1 MIYFANMANAPH
13 PSDIFV
19 GGMSRSGTTLLV
31 TILDSHPDI
40 SMGYELLP
48 TGLGDFNEAAL
59 EIRNAQSDDAGE
71 VATKLKA
78 NGSNALAT
86 FVKRA
91 HRTLVEPDD
100 LAHILEQLAAKNL
113 EPDSF
118 EARILLSRAV
128 TQRKQAIEGS
138 QCSGFKL
145 NAPSIA
151 AFDTVLVSQG
161 VQPGYVFITRDPRD
175 IVASHIE
182 HNFNRTIEHICKA
195 WNQYLSNFLAFQ
207 RANPDKPCILVRY
220 EDLVCEPDAIIE
232 SVLSS
237 FGLQPSEE
245 ARKFYEGKAS
255 VHTRGHRNKEQL
267 AQDVYT
273 KKLARWTTDLSI
285 QQIEEIQSS
294 CADLMEQMNYACVH
308 PSRPF
313 HEPDKTVKGKMV
325 QMTHKRK
332 KKFYRDQ
339 YAELIDPLVKGRTN
353 LTWAQACRHE
363 QPDSDQVVILRHDVD
378 HDLETALQM
387 ARWEHE
393 RGLKATYC
401 ILHTAWY
408 YGRFAHGFQER
419 SMLMLEGCRELQSL
433 GHEINIHNN
442 FIVQALK
449 HKIDASRML
458 LDEIAFFRTHGIN
471 IEGTS
476 THGDGL
482 CRELDFRNFELFK
495 GRAYPSRGG
504 ARTITHDGQ
513 DHPVG
518 KLPVELF
525 GLDYEAY
532 DIPRDTYVSDSGGNL
547 RVRRNT
553 RGMGSLRRKQ
563 MDNPPP
569 YHVLGILTHP
579 IWWDMT
585 QDAPSDVDLVGLE
598 DLVGSD
604 FLEGD
609 LVTGATAP

>member
-1 MIYFANMANAPH
+1 MIYFANMANAHH

-31 TILDSHPDI
+31 TILDSHPDV

-59 EIRNAQSDDAGE
+59 QIRDTHSDEAGA
-71 VATKLKA
+71 VATELKA

-91 HRTLVEPDD
+91 HRTLVEPNG
-100 LAHILEQLAAKNL
+100 LAQILEQLATKNL
-113 EPDSF
+113 DPDSF

-128 TQRKQAIEGS
+128 TQRKQATEGT
-138 QCSGFKL
+138 QYSGFKL
-145 NAPSIA
+145 NAPSIT
-151 AFDTVLVSQG
+151 AFDKVVLIEG
-161 VQPGYVFITRDPRD
+161 AQPGYVFITRDPRD

-195 WNQYLSNFLAFQ
+195 WNQYLANFLAFQ
-207 RANPDKPCILVRY
+207 RANPDRPCILVRY
-220 EDLVCEPDAIIE
+220 EDLVCEPNATIE

-237 FGLQPSEE
+237 LGLQPSED

-255 VHTRGHRNKEQL
+255 VHTRGHRNKAQL

-273 KKLARWTTDLSI
+273 QKLARWTTDLSI
-285 QQIEEIQSS
+285 KQIEEIQANCSK
-294 CADLMEQMNYACVH
+294 LMEQMNYTCVD

-313 HEPDKTVKGKMV
+313 HEPDKTVKGKMI

-363 QPDSDQVVILRHDVD
+363 QPESEQVVILRHDVD

-387 ARWEHE
+387 ARWEHD

-408 YGRFAHGFQER
+408 YGRFTHGHQER
-419 SMLMLEGCRELQSL
+419 SKLMLEGCRELQSL

-458 LDEIAFFRTHGIN
+458 LDEIAFFRTHGIK

-482 CRELDFRNFELFK
+482 CRELDFRNFELFR

-504 ARTITHDGQ
+504 ARTITHDGH

-585 QDAPSDVDLVGLE
+585 QDAPSDVNLVGLE
-598 DLVGSD
+598 DLVESD

-609 LVTGATAP
+609 LVAGATAP